1 MKRLP
6 RHLLVPG
13 SCLLFA
19 VYFAIESFGYD
30 LGTWRMPGPG
40 FFPFGAAVLFGM
52 ISLYVIVKALR
63 PAPSE
68 ENPAPAAGDSALP
81 DRIRVWIIVQ
91 IMAGMVAYTL
101 LLNSLGFVLCTFL
114 LALFFIRV
122 VAEQRW
128 IHSLVI
134 SLTIAIGF
142 QIVFNVFLNA
152 QIPNGILTFLR
163 R

>member
-1 MKRLP
+1 MNKDFISGLFF
-6 RHLLVPG
+6 LF
-13 SCLLFA
+13 FA

-63 PAPSE
+63 TAPSE
-68 ENPAPAAGDSALP
+68 ENPTPVDGDPASP
-81 DRIRVWIIVQ
+81 DRIKGWIIVQ
-91 IMAGMVAYTL
+91 IMAGMLAYTL
-101 LLNSLGFVLCTFL
+101 LLNPLGFVPCTFFL
-114 LALFFIRV
+114 VLFFIRF
-122 VAEQRW
+122 VAGQRW
-128 IHSLVI
+128 IPSLVI
-134 SLTIAIGF
+134 ALSVAVAS

-152 QIPNGILTFLR
+152 QIPSGILTFLR